1 MKKKISILG
10 STGSIG
16 DTVFKI
22 IDKEK
27 KYFEVNILTA
37 NKNYS
42 KICYLIKK
50 YKPNYFIINDKK
62 IFQILKKKIFKKT
75 LILNDFNFKKIKKS
89 DLTIS
94 AIPGIS
100 GLQPTLNIIKVSKKI
115 LIANKESIICGWDLI
130 KKNAKKFKTSI
141 IPIDSEH
148 FSLLQLLKSHN
159 LKEIKKIYLTASG
172 GPFLNYSP
180 HQLKN
185 INPKQALKHPKWKM
199 GKKISVDSATLMNK
213 MLELIEAQKLFNIP
227 DNQIDILI
235 HPESLVHAIV
245 ELNNGLS
252 KFIYH
257 DTTMLIPLANGI
269 FEKNLNIKKFYNLNE
284 KKNIKD
290 LKFKKVDKKIFPIF
304 KIKNKLNEHPS
315 SPIIINASNE
325 VLVDHFLR
333 EKIPFQ
339 GIFKIIMSILNDRN
353 YKKYAIRK
361 PKNINQINKIDRWA
375 KKRTLEKIIVNYE
388 F

>member
-1 MKKKISILG
+1 MKKKISIMG

-16 DTVFKI
+16 DSVFKI
-22 IDKEK
+22 INKEK
-27 KYFEVNILTA
+27 KNFEINLLSA

-42 KICYLIKK
+42 KICYQLKK
-50 YKPNYFIINDKK
+50 YKPNYFVINDKK
-62 IFQILKKKIFKKT
+62 IFQKIKKKKFKKT
-75 LILNDFNFKKIKKS
+75 LILNNFDFKKIKKS
-89 DLTIS
+89 DVTIS

-100 GLQPTLNIIKVSKKI
+100 GLHPTLNIIKVSKKI

-130 KKNAKKFKTSI
+130 KKTANKFKTSI
-141 IPIDSEH
+141 IPVDSEH
-148 FSLLQLLKSHN
+148 FSLFQLIKNRKLN
-159 LKEIKKIYLTASG
+159 EIKKIYLTASG
-172 GPFLNYSP
+172 GPFLNYHP

-213 MLELIEAQKLFNIP
+213 MLELIEAQKLFDIP
-227 DNQIDILI
+227 DSKIDILI

-245 ELNNGLS
+245 VLNNGLNE
-252 KFIYH
+252 FIYH
-257 DTTMLIPLANGI
+257 ETTMLIPLANGI
-269 FEKNLNIKKFYNLNE
+269 FDRNFNIEKFYNLN
-284 KKNIKD
+284 KRKNIKN
-290 LKFKKVDKKIFPIF
+290 LKFRIVDKKIFPIF
-304 KIKNKLNEHPS
+304 KIKNKLNEYPS

-339 GIFKIIMSILNDRN
+339 AIFKIIMSILNDRN

-361 PKNINQINKIDRWA
+361 PVNINQINEIDRWA
-375 KKRTLEKIIVNYE
+375 KKGLWKK
-388 F
+388 